1 MSESERGIGLRS
13 EPRSAGDPSDARSG
27 FLAPESSATGHVHL
41 GETQRTAPAQVVV
54 SQRGGTLVFALV
66 GTWELERPTPRF
78 DRLVE
83 ERPRREAVRALEFDA
98 AELGEWDSSLLTFLV
113 QGLNYCE
120 AHDLAFRDDGLPE
133 GIARLLELA
142 RAVPER
148 HLGSE
153 DVNPSFAARVGMRS
167 VNAWDAT
174 LAFVAFTGEVTQGF
188 ARLLSR
194 RARLRWRDFWV
205 VVQSNGSGALPLV
218 TLISFLVG
226 LIIAFLG
233 AVVLR
238 RFGAGYYVSYLV
250 GYGMMREMAALMT
263 GIIMAG
269 RTGAAFAAELGSM
282 KITEEIDAYETLG
295 LSPVDHLVL
304 PRVLG
309 LGVMMPLLTIYAMFV
324 GIGGGLVVAVTMLD
338 LSVAQFMGGLLA
350 PVTIADGLLG
360 VFKGSVFGL
369 IIGIAGCMRGMQTGS
384 DAGAVGRAATSAVV
398 TGITLIIVANAVID
412 WLAALIGV

>member
-1 MSESERGIGLRS
+1 MPEVGLATGVQT
-13 EPRSAGDPSDARSG
+13 EPGAPKGRPAERSG
-27 FLAPESSATGHVHL
+27 VTPPPQGADPPQASGDLAAGVLTLSL
-41 GETQRTAPAQVVV
+41 
-54 SQRGGTLVFALV
+54 RGS
-66 GTWELERPTPRF
+66 WELERPTPCF
-78 DRLVE
+78 EHLAEDL
-83 ERPRREAVRALEFDA
+83 PAGGIQAIEFDA
-98 AELGEWDSSLLTFLV
+98 TGLGAWDSSLLTFLL
-113 QGLNYCE
+113 QGLTYCE
-120 AHDLAFRDDGLPE
+120 SNEVEFRDAGLPR
-133 GIARLLELA
+133 GIASLLELA

-148 HLGSE
+148 KPDSQERRL
-153 DVNPSFAARVGMRS
+153 SFAARIGLRS
-167 VNAWDAT
+167 LEVWNSAIGII
-174 LAFVAFTGEVTQGF
+174 AFTGEVTLSIT
-188 ARLLSR
+188 RLLSR
-194 RARLRWRDFWV
+194 RTRLRWRDFWV

-250 GYGMMREMAALMT
+250 GYGMLREMAALMT

-295 LSPVDHLVL
+295 ISPVDHLVL

-309 LGVMMPLLTIYAMFV
+309 LGLMMPLLTVYAMFV
-324 GIGGGLVVAVTMLD
+324 GILGGMVVAVTMLD
-338 LSVAQFMGGLLA
+338 LSITQFMGGLLA
-350 PVTIADGLLG
+350 PVTISDALLG

-369 IIGIAGCMRGMQTGS
+369 IIGVAGCMRGMQTGT

-398 TGITLIIVANAVID
+398 TGITLIIIANAVID
-412 WLAALIGV
+412 WLAALLGV